1 MRQYVKSIYN
11 NDIKE
16 MGEAKTDPKHVETFL
31 KSYSRNLQTSATN
44 QTIIDNISA
53 NDVCITIPTLY
64 SDK

>member
-1 MRQYVKSIYN
+1 
-11 NDIKE
+11 

-31 KSYSRNLQTSATN
+31 KSYSRNLQTLATN